1 MNPGTCFP
9 ILWLERKKRNTM
21 GKIIDGKAIAAGLY
35 QEMLQEVEQ
44 LEQQY
49 GRRPGL
55 TVIIVG
61 EDPASQVYVRNKEIA
76 AKKVGLVS
84 EVIRLP
90 EETMQDELLAVIDR
104 LNADP
109 TVDGILVQLPVP
121 KHIDKDTV
129 IAAVAP
135 EKDVDGFFGMK
146 SGFTM
151 KQGYVAPCT
160 PRACIHLIKTTGET
174 IEGKHALVI
183 GRGELVGKPVAT
195 LLLNENATVTIA
207 HSRTR
212 NLGDIARTADIVIA
226 AVGRPKILTGDM
238 VKPGAILIDVGINR
252 DENGKLCGDIDY
264 ASAEPVA
271 GWITPVPGG
280 VGPMTI
286 AMLIRNT
293 LDCYLTHVQ

>member
-1 MNPGTCFP
+1 
-9 ILWLERKKRNTM
+9 M

-35 QEMLQEVEQ
+35 DEMRQEVERM
-44 LEQQY
+44 EAQY

-61 EDPASQVYVRNKEIA
+61 EDPASQVYVRNKEVN

-84 EVIRLP
+84 EVIRMP
-90 EETMQDELLAVIDR
+90 EQTTQEELLEVIAR
-104 LNADP
+104 LNADE

-121 KHIDKDTV
+121 KHIDKDAV

-135 EKDVDGFFGMK
+135 DKDVDGFFGMK
-146 SGFTM
+146 SGFTL

-174 IEGKHALVI
+174 IEGKHALVV

-212 NLGDIARTADIVIA
+212 NLGEIARTADIVVA
-226 AVGRPKILTGDM
+226 AVGRPKIVTGDM

-252 DENGKLCGDIDY
+252 DADGKLCGDIDY
-264 ASAEPVA
+264 PTAEPVA

-293 LDCYLTHVQ
+293 LDCYLKHVQ

>member
-1 MNPGTCFP
+1 
-9 ILWLERKKRNTM
+9 M

-35 QEMLQEVEQ
+35 EEMQQEVEQ
-44 LEQQY
+44 MERQY

-61 EDPASQVYVRNKEIA
+61 KDLASQVYVRNKEVA

-84 EVIRLP
+84 NLVRLP
-90 EETMQDELLAVIDR
+90 EETTQDELLAVIAR

-121 KHIDKDTV
+121 KHIDKDAV

-135 EKDVDGFFGMK
+135 GKDVDGFFGMK
-146 SGFTM
+146 SGFTL

-160 PRACIHLIKTTGET
+160 PRACIHLIKAIGET
-174 IEGKHALVI
+174 IEGKHALVV

-212 NLGDIARTADIVIA
+212 NLGEIARTADIIIA
-226 AVGRPKILTGDM
+226 AVGRPHIIKGDM
-238 VKPGAILIDVGINR
+238 VKPGAILLDVGITR

-264 ASAEPVA
+264 EDAKTVA

-293 LDCYLTHVQ
+293 LDCFLNHVKQA

>member
-1 MNPGTCFP
+1 
-9 ILWLERKKRNTM
+9 M

-35 QEMLQEVEQ
+35 EEMQREVEQ
-44 LEQQY
+44 MERQY

-55 TVIIVG
+55 TVILVG
-61 EDPASQVYVRNKEIA
+61 KDLASQVYVRNKEVA

-84 EVIRLP
+84 NLVRLP
-90 EETMQDELLAVIDR
+90 EETTQEELLDVIAR

-121 KHIDKDTV
+121 KHIDKDAV
-129 IAAVAP
+129 IAAVSP

-146 SGFTM
+146 SGFTL

-160 PRACIHLIKTTGET
+160 PRACIHLIKAIGET
-174 IEGKHALVI
+174 IEGKHALVV

-212 NLGDIARTADIVIA
+212 NLGEIARMADIIIA
-226 AVGRPKILTGDM
+226 AVGRPHIIKGDM
-238 VKPGAILIDVGINR
+238 VKPGAILLDVGITR

-264 ASAEPVA
+264 EDAEPVA

-293 LDCYLTHVQ
+293 LDCYLSHVR

>member
-1 MNPGTCFP
+1 
-9 ILWLERKKRNTM
+9 M

-35 QEMLQEVEQ
+35 DEMRQEVERM
-44 LEQQY
+44 EAQY

-61 EDPASQVYVRNKEIA
+61 EDPASQVYVRNKEVN

-84 EVIRLP
+84 EVIRMP
-90 EETMQDELLAVIDR
+90 EQTTQEELLAVIAR
-104 LNADP
+104 LNADE

-121 KHIDKDTV
+121 KHIDKDAV

-135 EKDVDGFFGMK
+135 DKDVDGFFGMK
-146 SGFTM
+146 SGFTLM
-151 KQGYVAPCT
+151 QGYVAPCT

-174 IEGKHALVI
+174 IEGKHALVV

-212 NLGDIARTADIVIA
+212 NLGEIARTADIIVA
-226 AVGRPKILTGDM
+226 AVGRPKIVTGDM

-252 DENGKLCGDIDY
+252 DAEGKLCGDIDY
-264 ASAEPVA
+264 PTAEPVA

-293 LDCYLTHVQ
+293 LDCYLKHVQ

>member
-1 MNPGTCFP
+1 
-9 ILWLERKKRNTM
+9 M

-35 QEMLQEVEQ
+35 DEMRQEVERM
-44 LEQQY
+44 EAQY

-61 EDPASQVYVRNKEIA
+61 EDPASQVYVRNKEVN

-84 EVIRLP
+84 EVIRMP
-90 EETMQDELLAVIDR
+90 EQTTQEELLEVIAR
-104 LNADP
+104 LNADE

-121 KHIDKDTV
+121 KHIDKDAV

-135 EKDVDGFFGMK
+135 DKDVDGFFGMK
-146 SGFTM
+146 SGFTL

-174 IEGKHALVI
+174 IEGKHALVV
-183 GRGELVGKPVAT
+183 GRGEFVGKPVAT

-212 NLGDIARTADIVIA
+212 DLGEIARTADIVVA
-226 AVGRPKILTGDM
+226 AVGKPKIITGDM
-238 VKPGAILIDVGINR
+238 VKPGAVLIDVGINR
-252 DENGKLCGDIDY
+252 DADGKLCGDIDY
-264 ASAEPVA
+264 PTAEPVA

-293 LDCYLTHVQ
+293 LDCYLKHVQ

>member
-1 MNPGTCFP
+1 MAQIIN
-9 ILWLERKKRNTM
+9 
-21 GKIIDGKAIAAGLY
+21 GKEIAAGLY
-35 QEMLQEVEQ
+35 QEMAAKVE
-44 LEQQY
+44 EYGNTY

-55 TVIIVG
+55 YVIIVG

-76 AKKVGLVS
+76 AKKVGMVS
-84 EVIRLP
+84 EVIRMP
-90 EETMQDELLAVIDR
+90 EDTTQEELLEVIAR
-104 LNADP
+104 LNADD

-121 KHIDKDTV
+121 KHIDKDAV

-151 KQGYVAPCT
+151 KKGYVAPCT
-160 PRACIHLIKTTGET
+160 PRACIHLIKTTGTE

-212 NLGDIARTADIVIA
+212 NLKEIALTADIIIA
-226 AVGRPKILTGDM
+226 AVGKAHLVKGDM
-238 VKPGAILIDVGINR
+238 VKPGAVVIDVGINR
-252 DENGKLCGDIDY
+252 GEDGKLCGDVDFAT
-264 ASAEPVA
+264 ASERA
-271 GWITPVPGG
+271 GFITPVPGG

-286 AMLIRNT
+286 AMLIQNT
-293 LDCYLTHVQ
+293 LDCYLARVNGR

>member
-1 MNPGTCFP
+1 
-9 ILWLERKKRNTM
+9 M
-21 GKIIDGKAIAAGLY
+21 GRIIDGKAIAAGLY

-44 LEQQY
+44 LEKQY

-84 EVIRLP
+84 DVIRLP
-90 EETMQDELLAVIDR
+90 EETTQDELLAVIDR
-104 LNADP
+104 LNADT

-212 NLGDIARTADIVIA
+212 NLGEIARTADIVVA

-264 ASAEPVA
+264 ATAEPVA

-293 LDCYLTHVQ
+293 LDCYLTHVN

>member
-1 MNPGTCFP
+1 
-9 ILWLERKKRNTM
+9 M

-35 QEMLQEVEQ
+35 DEMLQEVDQ
-44 LEQQY
+44 MEQQY

-61 EDPASQVYVRNKEIA
+61 EDPASQVYVRNKEKA
-76 AKKVGLVS
+76 AKKIGLVS
-84 EVIRLP
+84 QVVRLP
-90 EETMQDELLAVIDR
+90 EETTQDKLLTIIKQ

-121 KHIDKDTV
+121 KHIDKDAV
-129 IAAVAP
+129 IAAVSP

-160 PRACIHLIKTTGET
+160 PRACIYLIKAIGET
-174 IEGKHALVI
+174 IEGKHALVV

-212 NLGDIARTADIVIA
+212 NLGEIARTADILIA
-226 AVGRPKILTGDM
+226 AVGKPKMIAADM
-238 VKPGAILIDVGINR
+238 VKPGAVVLDVGVSR
-252 DENGKLCGDIDY
+252 DADGKICGDVDFE
-264 ASAEPVA
+264 AAKDVA

-293 LDCYLTHVQ
+293 LDCYLKHVNG

>member
-1 MNPGTCFP
+1 
-9 ILWLERKKRNTM
+9 M

-35 QEMLQEVEQ
+35 EEMQHEVEQ
-44 LEQQY
+44 FGQQY

-61 EDPASQVYVRNKEIA
+61 EDPASQVYVRNKEVA

-84 EVIRLP
+84 EVIRMP
-90 EETMQDELLAVIDR
+90 ESTSQEELLDVIAR
-104 LNADP
+104 LNADT

-121 KHIDKDTV
+121 KHIDKDAV

-160 PRACIHLIKTTGET
+160 PRACIHLIKAIGET
-174 IEGKHALVI
+174 IEGKHALVV

-212 NLGDIARTADIVIA
+212 NLGEIARMADIIIA
-226 AVGRPKILTGDM
+226 AVGKPNIITGDM
-238 VKPGAILIDVGINR
+238 VKPGAVLLDVGVSR
-252 DENGKLCGDIDY
+252 LPNGKICGDIDF
-264 ASAEPVA
+264 ATALEPA

-293 LDCYLTHVQ
+293 LDCYLNHVRL

>member
-1 MNPGTCFP
+1 
-9 ILWLERKKRNTM
+9 M

-35 QEMLQEVEQ
+35 NEMRQEVERM
-44 LEQQY
+44 EAQY

-61 EDPASQVYVRNKEIA
+61 EDPASQVYVRNKEVN

-84 EVIRLP
+84 EVIRMP
-90 EETMQDELLAVIDR
+90 EQTTQEELLAVIAR
-104 LNADP
+104 LNADE

-121 KHIDKDTV
+121 KHIDKDAV

-135 EKDVDGFFGMK
+135 DKDVDGFFGMK
-146 SGFTM
+146 SGFTL

-174 IEGKHALVI
+174 IEGKHALVV

-212 NLGDIARTADIVIA
+212 NLADIARTADIIVA
-226 AVGRPKILTGDM
+226 AVGRPKIVTGDM

-252 DENGKLCGDIDY
+252 DADGKLCGDIDY
-264 ASAEPVA
+264 PTAEPVA

-293 LDCYLTHVQ
+293 LDCYLKHVQ

>member
-1 MNPGTCFP
+1 
-9 ILWLERKKRNTM
+9 M
-21 GKIIDGKAIAAGLY
+21 GKIIDGKAISAGLY
-35 QEMLQEVEQ
+35 EEMRQEVEQ
-44 LEQQY
+44 MEKQY

-61 EDPASQVYVRNKEIA
+61 KDPASQVYVQNKEKA
-76 AKKVGLVS
+76 AKKIGLVS
-84 EVIRLP
+84 RLIRLP
-90 EETMQDELLAVIDR
+90 EETTQEQLLEVIAQ
-104 LNADP
+104 LNADE

-121 KHIDKDTV
+121 KHIDKDAV

-135 EKDVDGFFGMK
+135 DKDVDGFFGMK

-160 PRACIHLIKTTGET
+160 ARACIHLIKAIGET
-174 IEGKHALVI
+174 IEGKHALVV

-212 NLGDIARTADIVIA
+212 NLGEIARTADIIIA
-226 AVGRPKILTGDM
+226 AVGKRKVITGDM
-238 VKPGAILIDVGINR
+238 VKPGAVLIDVGINR
-252 DENGKLCGDIDY
+252 EADGKIYGDIDY
-264 ASAEPVA
+264 PTAEPVA

-293 LDCYLTHVQ
+293 LDCYLSHVK

>member
-1 MNPGTCFP
+1 
-9 ILWLERKKRNTM
+9 
-21 GKIIDGKAIAAGLY
+21 
-35 QEMLQEVEQ
+35 MLQEVDQMEQ
-44 LEQQY
+44 RY

-61 EDPASQVYVRNKEIA
+61 EDPASQVYVRNKEKA
-76 AKKVGLVS
+76 AKKIGLVS
-84 EVIRLP
+84 NVVRLP
-90 EETMQDELLAVIDR
+90 EETTQDKLLEIIAQ

-121 KHIDKDTV
+121 KQIDKDAV
-129 IAAVAP
+129 IAAVSP

-160 PRACIHLIKTTGET
+160 PRACIHLIKAIGET
-174 IEGKHALVI
+174 IEGKHALVV

-212 NLGDIARTADIVIA
+212 NLGEIARTADILIA
-226 AVGRPKILTGDM
+226 AVGKPKMITADM
-238 VKPGAILIDVGINR
+238 IKPGAVVLDVGVSR
-252 DENGKLCGDIDY
+252 DADGKISGDVDFE
-264 ASAEPVA
+264 AAKDVA

-293 LDCYLTHVQ
+293 LDCFLKHNR

>member
-1 MNPGTCFP
+1 
-9 ILWLERKKRNTM
+9 M

-35 QEMLQEVEQ
+35 DEMLQEVDQ
-44 LEQQY
+44 MEQQY

-61 EDPASQVYVRNKEIA
+61 EDPASQVYVRNKEKA
-76 AKKVGLVS
+76 AKKIGLVS
-84 EVIRLP
+84 QVVRLP
-90 EETMQDELLAVIDR
+90 EETTQDKLLTVIKQ

-121 KHIDKDTV
+121 KHIDKDAV
-129 IAAVAP
+129 IAAVSP

-160 PRACIHLIKTTGET
+160 PRACIYLIKAIGET
-174 IEGKHALVI
+174 IEGKHALVV

-212 NLGDIARTADIVIA
+212 NLGEIARTADILIA
-226 AVGRPKILTGDM
+226 AVGKPKMIAADM
-238 VKPGAILIDVGINR
+238 IKPGAVVLDVGVSR
-252 DENGKLCGDIDY
+252 DADGKISGDVDFE
-264 ASAEPVA
+264 AAKDVA

-293 LDCYLTHVQ
+293 LDCYLKHVNG

>member
-1 MNPGTCFP
+1 
-9 ILWLERKKRNTM
+9 M
-21 GKIIDGKAIAAGLY
+21 GRIIDGKAIAAGLY

-44 LEQQY
+44 MEGQY

-84 EVIRLP
+84 DVIRLP
-90 EETMQDELLAVIDR
+90 EETTQDELLAVINR
-104 LNADP
+104 LNADT

-121 KHIDKDTV
+121 RHIDKDAV

-135 EKDVDGFFGMK
+135 DKDVDGFFGMK
-146 SGFTM
+146 LGFTM

-160 PRACIHLIKTTGET
+160 PRACIHLIKTTSET
-174 IEGKHALVI
+174 IEGKHALVV

-212 NLGDIARTADIVIA
+212 NLGEIARTADIVIA
-226 AVGRPKILTGDM
+226 AVGRPKIITGDM

-252 DENGKLCGDIDY
+252 DENGRLCGDIDF
-264 ASAEPVA
+264 ATAEPVA

-293 LDCYLTHVQ
+293 LDCYLTHVVQ

>member
-1 MNPGTCFP
+1 
-9 ILWLERKKRNTM
+9 M
-21 GKIIDGKAIAAGLY
+21 GRIIDGKAIAAGLY
-35 QEMLQEVEQ
+35 EEMLQEVDE
-44 LEQQY
+44 LEKKY

-61 EDPASQVYVRNKEIA
+61 KDPASQVYVQNKEKA
-76 AKKVGLVS
+76 AKKIGLVS
-84 EVIRLP
+84 NLVRLP
-90 EETMQDELLAVIDR
+90 EETPQEELLDVIAK

-121 KHIDKDTV
+121 KHIDKDAV

-135 EKDVDGFFGMK
+135 DKDVDGFFGMK

-174 IEGKHALVI
+174 IEGKHALVV

-195 LLLNENATVTIA
+195 LLLGENATVTIA

-212 NLGDIARTADIVIA
+212 NLGEIARMADIIIA
-226 AVGRPKILTGDM
+226 AVGRPNIITGDM

-252 DENGKLCGDIDY
+252 GEHGKICGDIDS

-293 LDCYLTHVQ
+293 LDCFLNHVGAGA

>member
-1 MNPGTCFP
+1 
-9 ILWLERKKRNTM
+9 M
-21 GKIIDGKAIAAGLY
+21 GKIIDGKAISTALY
-35 QEMLQEVEQ
+35 EEMRDEVEQ
-44 LEQQY
+44 MEKQY

-61 EDPASQVYVRNKEIA
+61 KDLASQVYVRNKEVA

-84 EVIRLP
+84 EVVRMP
-90 EETMQDELLAVIDR
+90 EETTQEELLDVIAR

-121 KHIDKDTV
+121 KHIDKDAV

-160 PRACIHLIKTTGET
+160 PRACIYLIKAIGET
-174 IEGKHALVI
+174 IEGKHALVV

-212 NLGDIARTADIVIA
+212 NLGEIARMADIIIA
-226 AVGRPKILTGDM
+226 AVGRPHIIKGDM
-238 VKPGAILIDVGINR
+238 VKPGAILLDVGITR
-252 DENGKLCGDIDY
+252 DENGKLCGDIDFDD
-264 ASAEPVA
+264 AEPVA

-293 LDCYLTHVQ
+293 LDCYLNHVKKA

>member
-1 MNPGTCFP
+1 
-9 ILWLERKKRNTM
+9 M

-84 EVIRLP
+84 DVIRLP

>member
-1 MNPGTCFP
+1 
-9 ILWLERKKRNTM
+9 M

-35 QEMLQEVEQ
+35 DEMRQEVERM
-44 LEQQY
+44 EAQY

-61 EDPASQVYVRNKEIA
+61 EDPASQVYVRNKEVN

-84 EVIRLP
+84 EVIRMP
-90 EETMQDELLAVIDR
+90 EQTTQEELLEVIAR
-104 LNADP
+104 LNADE

-121 KHIDKDTV
+121 KHIDKDAV

-135 EKDVDGFFGMK
+135 DKDVDGFFGMK
-146 SGFTM
+146 SGFTL

-174 IEGKHALVI
+174 IEGKHALVV

-212 NLGDIARTADIVIA
+212 DLGEIARTADIVVA
-226 AVGRPKILTGDM
+226 AVGKPKIITGDM
-238 VKPGAILIDVGINR
+238 VKPGAVLIDVGINR
-252 DENGKLCGDIDY
+252 DADGKLCGDIDY
-264 ASAEPVA
+264 PTAEPVA

-293 LDCYLTHVQ
+293 LDCYLKHVQ

>member
-1 MNPGTCFP
+1 
-9 ILWLERKKRNTM
+9 M

-35 QEMLQEVEQ
+35 EEMREEVIQFEK
-44 LEQQY
+44 QY

-61 EDPASQVYVRNKEIA
+61 EDPASQIYVSRKEVA
-76 AKKVGLVS
+76 AKKIGLVS
-84 EVIRLP
+84 AVVRMP
-90 EETMQDELLAVIDR
+90 ESTTQEELLAVIDR
-104 LNADP
+104 LNADA

-121 KHIDKDTV
+121 KQIDKDAV

-135 EKDVDGFFGMK
+135 DKDVDGFFGMK

-160 PRACIHLIKTTGET
+160 ARACIHLIKTTGET
-174 IEGKHALVI
+174 IEGKHALVV

-195 LLLNENATVTIA
+195 LLLGENATVTIA

-212 NLGDIARTADIVIA
+212 NLGEIARTADIIIA
-226 AVGRPKILTGDM
+226 AVGKPKVITGDM

-252 DENGKLCGDIDY
+252 GADGKVCGDIDY
-264 ASAEPVA
+264 AAAKSVA

-293 LDCYLTHVQ
+293 LDCFLSHVH

>member
-1 MNPGTCFP
+1 
-9 ILWLERKKRNTM
+9 M

-35 QEMLQEVEQ
+35 DEMRQEVERM
-44 LEQQY
+44 EAQY

-61 EDPASQVYVRNKEIA
+61 EDPASQVYVRNKEVN

-84 EVIRLP
+84 EVIRMP
-90 EETMQDELLAVIDR
+90 EQTTQEELLEVIAR
-104 LNADP
+104 LNADE

-121 KHIDKDTV
+121 KHIDKDAV

-135 EKDVDGFFGMK
+135 DKDVDGFFGMK
-146 SGFTM
+146 SGFTL

-174 IEGKHALVI
+174 IEGKHALVV

-212 NLGDIARTADIVIA
+212 DLGEIARTADIVVA
-226 AVGRPKILTGDM
+226 AVGKPKIITGDM
-238 VKPGAILIDVGINR
+238 LKPGAVLIDVGINR
-252 DENGKLCGDIDY
+252 DADGKLCGDIDY
-264 ASAEPVA
+264 PTAEPVA

-293 LDCYLTHVQ
+293 LDCYLKHVQ

>member
-1 MNPGTCFP
+1 
-9 ILWLERKKRNTM
+9 M

-35 QEMLQEVEQ
+35 DEMRQEVERM
-44 LEQQY
+44 EAQY

-61 EDPASQVYVRNKEIA
+61 EDPASQVYVRNKEVN

-84 EVIRLP
+84 EVIRMP
-90 EETMQDELLAVIDR
+90 EQTTQEELLEVIAR
-104 LNADP
+104 LNADE

-121 KHIDKDTV
+121 KHIDKDAV

-135 EKDVDGFFGMK
+135 DKDVDGFFGMK
-146 SGFTM
+146 SGFTL

-174 IEGKHALVI
+174 IEGKHALVV

-212 NLGDIARTADIVIA
+212 NLGEIARTADIIVA
-226 AVGRPKILTGDM
+226 AVGRPKIVTGDM

-252 DENGKLCGDIDY
+252 DADGKLCGDIDY
-264 ASAEPVA
+264 PTAESVA

-293 LDCYLTHVQ
+293 LDCYLKHVQ

>member
-1 MNPGTCFP
+1 
-9 ILWLERKKRNTM
+9 M

-35 QEMLQEVEQ
+35 EEMQQEVEQ
-44 LEQQY
+44 MERQY

-61 EDPASQVYVRNKEIA
+61 KDLASQVYVRNKEVA

-84 EVIRLP
+84 QVIRMP
-90 EETMQDELLAVIDR
+90 EETTQDELLDVIAR

-109 TVDGILVQLPVP
+109 AVDGILVQLPVP
-121 KHIDKDTV
+121 KHIDKDAV

-146 SGFTM
+146 SGFTL

-160 PRACIHLIKTTGET
+160 PRACIHLIKAIGET
-174 IEGKHALVI
+174 IEGKHALVV

-212 NLGDIARTADIVIA
+212 NLGEIARMADIIIA
-226 AVGRPKILTGDM
+226 AVGRPHIIKGDM
-238 VKPGAILIDVGINR
+238 VKPGAILLDVGITR

-264 ASAEPVA
+264 DDAMPVA

-293 LDCYLTHVQ
+293 LDCYLNHIKQA